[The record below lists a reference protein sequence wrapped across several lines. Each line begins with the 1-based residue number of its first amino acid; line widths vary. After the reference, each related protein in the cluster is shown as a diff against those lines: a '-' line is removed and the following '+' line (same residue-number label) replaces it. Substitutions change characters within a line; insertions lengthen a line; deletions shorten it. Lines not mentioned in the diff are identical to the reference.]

1 MITMTLELQKQQQQ
15 TIKHSKVYLNDISLK
30 YKVIIIIM
38 LISTEK
44 ENSKMCFPWN
54 YTPETKIQR
63 QLISKYKEKQLKQ
76 SKPSTP
82 QWQSIT
88 G

>member
-44 ENSKMCFPWN
+44 ENSKMCFP
-54 YTPETKIQR
+54 
-63 QLISKYKEKQLKQ
+63 
-76 SKPSTP
+76 
-82 QWQSIT
+82 
-88 G
+88 